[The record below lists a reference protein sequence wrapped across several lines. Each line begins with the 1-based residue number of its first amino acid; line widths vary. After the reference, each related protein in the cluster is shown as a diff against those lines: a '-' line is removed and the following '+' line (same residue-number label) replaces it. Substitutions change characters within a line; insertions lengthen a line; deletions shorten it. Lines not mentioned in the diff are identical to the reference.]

1 MRTRSLA
8 VTATQ
13 NRKAAYNRAAPRR
26 PVNLSLNTDLLAE
39 VRKLT
44 PNLSATVETLL
55 EDYLQKESAQRQS
68 EQNKL
73 NEVIDAMNDYH
84 SRHGF
89 LSEQFQDF

>member
-1 MRTRSLA
+1 M
-8 VTATQ
+8 TATQ
-13 NRKAAYNRAAPRR
+13 NRIPAYNRAAPRR
-26 PVNLSLNTDLLAE
+26 PVNLSLNMDLLAE

-55 EDYLQKESAQRQS
+55 EDYLQKESAQRQD
-68 EQNKL
+68 EKNKL